1 MQYCRQMNLNF
12 TDTATER
19 ILHFL
24 EAQKGQGV
32 SALRLAGT
40 RAEQKL
46 WLVRPEDRQETDRV
60 FDAGNFQ
67 VFADPDSAGNF
78 EGATVDFVQGLM
90 QSGFRVYHPSP
101 SWDDPLAQ
109 NVQDILDTVI
119 NPGVASHGG
128 VVELEGV
135 KDGFAV
141 IRFGGGCQ
149 GCAASTVTLKHGVE
163 RTLREQVPGLVG
175 VRDATDHASGEN
187 PYFKSS
193 DMAGGSPFSG

>member
-1 MQYCRQMNLNF
+1 MNLNF
-12 TDTATER
+12 TDTAKER
-19 ILHFL
+19 ILQFL
-24 EAQKGQGV
+24 EAQKAQGV

-40 RAEQKL
+40 RSEQKL
-46 WLVRPEDRQETDRV
+46 WLVKDEDRQDSDRI
-60 FDAGNFQ
+60 FDAGDFQ
-67 VFADPDSAGNF
+67 VFADPVSADNF
-78 EGATVDFVQGLM
+78 DGATVDFVQGMM
-90 QSGFRVYHPSP
+90 QSGFRVFHPSP

-109 NVQDILDTVI
+109 SVQDVLDTVI

-135 KDGFAV
+135 DDGYAI

-163 RTLREQVPGLVG
+163 RSLREQVRGLKG
-175 VRDATDHASGEN
+175 VRDATDHSSGEN
-187 PYFKSS
+187 PYYSAA

>member
-1 MQYCRQMNLNF
+1 MNLNF
-12 TDTATER
+12 TDTARER

-24 EAQKGQGV
+24 EAQKDQGV

-46 WLVRPEDRQETDRV
+46 WLVKPDDRQETDRI
-60 FDAGNFQ
+60 FDAGGFE
-67 VFADPDSAGNF
+67 VFADPASADNF
-78 EGATVDFVQGLM
+78 DGAVVDFVQGLM

-101 SWDDPLAQ
+101 SWDDPMEQ
-109 NVQDILDTVI
+109 KVQDVLDTVI

-128 VVELEGV
+128 VVELDGV
-135 KDGFAV
+135 KDGIAV

-163 RTLREQVPGLVG
+163 RTLLDSVEGLQG
-175 VRDATDHASGEN
+175 VQDATDHASGTN
-187 PYFKSS
+187 PYYASS
-193 DMAGGSPFSG
+193 GSGSSPFGS

>member
-1 MQYCRQMNLNF
+1 MNLNF
-12 TDTATER
+12 TDTAKER

-24 EAQKGQGV
+24 EAQKAQGV

-46 WLVRPEDRQETDRV
+46 WLVKPEDRQQSDKV
-60 FDAGNFQ
+60 YSAGEFE
-67 VFADPDSAGNF
+67 VYADPMSASNF
-78 EGATVDFVQGLM
+78 DGATVDFVQGLM
-90 QSGFRVYHPSP
+90 QSGFRVFHPSP

-109 NVQDILDTVI
+109 SVQDVLDTMI

-135 KDGFAV
+135 QDGFAV

-149 GCAASTVTLKHGVE
+149 GCAASTMTLKHGVE
-163 RTLREQVPGLVG
+163 RTLLEHVQGLSG

-187 PYFKSS
+187 PYYTS
-193 DMAGGSPFSG
+193 AGAAGNSPFSG

>member
-1 MQYCRQMNLNF
+1 MNLNF
-12 TDTATER
+12 TDNAKER

-24 EAQKGQGV
+24 EAQKSQGV

-40 RAEQKL
+40 RSEQKL

-60 FDAGNFQ
+60 FSAGEFE
-67 VFADPDSAGNF
+67 VFADPMSASNF
-78 EGATVDFVQGLM
+78 DGATVDFVQGLM
-90 QSGFRVYHPSP
+90 QSGFRVFHPSP

-109 NVQDILDTVI
+109 SVQDVLDTQI

-135 KDGFAV
+135 RDGFAI

-163 RTLREQVPGLVG
+163 RTLLEQVKGLAG

-187 PYFKSS
+187 PYFKST
-193 DMAGGSPFSG
+193 DAAGSSPFSG

>member
-1 MQYCRQMNLNF
+1 MNLNF
-12 TDTATER
+12 TETALER
-19 ILHFL
+19 IHHFL
-24 EAQKGQGV
+24 ESQKSQGV

-40 RAEQKL
+40 RSEQKL
-46 WLVRPEDRQETDRV
+46 WLVRPEDRQATDQV
-60 FDAGNFQ
+60 FDAGEFE
-67 VFADPDSAGNF
+67 VFADPSSAGNF
-78 EGATVDFVQGLM
+78 DGATVDFVQGLM

-109 NVQDILDTVI
+109 SVQDVLDTQI

-135 KDGFAV
+135 SDGFAV

-163 RTLREQVPGLVG
+163 RTLLEQVKGLTG

-187 PYFKSS
+187 PYFKNS
-193 DMAGGSPFSG
+193 DATGSSPFSG

>member
-1 MQYCRQMNLNF
+1 MNLNF
-12 TDTATER
+12 TETALER

-24 EAQKGQGV
+24 EAQKAQGV

-46 WLVRPEDRQETDRV
+46 WLVRPEDRQATDRV
-60 FDAGNFQ
+60 FDAGGFE
-67 VFADPDSAGNF
+67 VFADPVSADNF
-78 EGATVDFVQGLM
+78 DGATVDFVQGLM
-90 QSGFRVYHPSP
+90 QSGFRVFHPSP

-109 NVQDILDTVI
+109 RVQDVLDTVI

-135 KDGFAV
+135 QDGFAV

-149 GCAASTVTLKHGVE
+149 GCAASTITLKHGVE
-163 RTLREQVPGLVG
+163 RTLRENVEGLAG
-175 VRDATDHASGEN
+175 VRDATDHASGAN
-187 PYFKSS
+187 PYYSAA
-193 DMAGGSPFSG
+193 DVGGSPFSG

>member
-1 MQYCRQMNLNF
+1 MNLNF

-19 ILHFL
+19 ILQFL
-24 EAQKGQGV
+24 EAQKAQGV

-40 RAEQKL
+40 RSEQKL
-46 WLVRPEDRQETDRV
+46 WLVKDEDRQDTDRI
-60 FDAGNFQ
+60 FDAGDFQ
-67 VFADPDSAGNF
+67 VFADPVSADNF
-78 EGATVDFVQGLM
+78 EGATVDFVQGMM
-90 QSGFRVYHPSP
+90 QSGFRVFHPSP

-109 NVQDILDTVI
+109 SVQDVLDTVI

-135 KDGFAV
+135 EDGFAV

-163 RTLREQVPGLVG
+163 RSLREQVRGLKG

-187 PYFKSS
+187 PYFTAS
-193 DMAGGSPFSG
+193 DVAGGSPFTG